1 MCVSTV
7 RNVVIAV
14 VLLLAACE
22 SGGPGFDEYQIV
34 VNGSTTPEPVNFTGS
49 YACQQGDTERTVD
62 ISGSGTLSTSFQ
74 CEQLLHVRIQRVLG
88 VGLVSLSVYK
98 DGIAVYATPPT
109 DSVAPIVYVPQPDS
123 R

>member
-1 MCVSTV
+1 MTLSLV
-7 RNVVIAV
+7 
-14 VLLLAACE
+14 ACG
-22 SGGPGFDEYQIV
+22 SGETGIHEYQIV

-49 YACQQGDTERTVD
+49 YACQQDGEERTVD

-74 CEQLLHVRIQRVLG
+74 CGQLLHVRIQRVLG

-98 DGIAVYATPPT
+98 DGVAVFTTPPT
-109 DSVAPIVYVPQPDS
+109 NSVAPIVYVPQSDP